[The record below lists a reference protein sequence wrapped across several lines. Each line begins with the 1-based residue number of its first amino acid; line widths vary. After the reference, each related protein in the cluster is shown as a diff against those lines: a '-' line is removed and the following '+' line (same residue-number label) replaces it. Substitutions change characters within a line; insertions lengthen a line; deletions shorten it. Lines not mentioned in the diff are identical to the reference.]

1 MKQFSIN
8 TNEAGQR
15 FDKYLFKLLK
25 EAPSSFVY
33 KMLRK
38 KNIVLN
44 GKKDDGKSILKEGD
58 IVKVFLADDTF
69 DKFSGVKSN
78 VADTFINAN
87 DGIDFKSYIIYED
100 SDVMLINK
108 PSGVLSQKAED
119 KDISINEMA
128 ISYMLS
134 SKMILR
140 DELNT
145 FKPSI
150 VNRLDRNTSGMIVFG
165 KSLKGIQILSEM
177 FKERSVDK
185 YYLTIVEGVVAKEQI
200 IIGKISKDESKNMV
214 SVVDIK
220 SYDSNSEND
229 YVNNLETEKADDK
242 KFDYIKTGIKPIA
255 VSKDNKYS
263 LLQIK
268 LYTGKAHQIRAH
280 LSSINHPII
289 GDGKYGNAKVNE
301 YFRNKYKLRNQLLHS
316 YKLKFY
322 DCDLQVKD
330 KEYTAKIPDVFAKI
344 LKGEFDGNVEF

>member
-58 IVKVFLADDTF
+58 VVKVFLADDTF

-78 VADTFINAN
+78 VADTFINVN
-87 DGIDFKSYIIYED
+87 DGIDFNSYIIYED
-100 SDVMLINK
+100 GDVILINK

-119 KDISINEMA
+119 KDVSINEMA

-134 SKMILR
+134 SKMILS

-185 YYLTIVEGVVAKEQI
+185 YYLTIVEGVIDKEQTI
-200 IIGKISKDESKNMV
+200 TGKINKDEKNNK
-214 SVVDIK
+214 VVI
-220 SYDSNSEND
+220 
-229 YVNNLETEKADDK
+229 VNEDEKTDK
-242 KFDYIKTGIKPIA
+242 KFDYIKTGINPIA

-268 LYTGKAHQIRAH
+268 LYTGKTHQIRAH

-289 GDGKYGNAKVNE
+289 GDGKYGNVKVND

-330 KEYTAKIPDVFAKI
+330 KEYTAKIPGVFAKI

>member
-58 IVKVFLADDTF
+58 MVKVFLADDTF

-185 YYLTIVEGVVAKEQI
+185 YYLTIVEGVIDKEQTI
-200 IIGKISKDESKNMV
+200 TGKINKDE
-214 SVVDIK
+214 K
-220 SYDSNSEND
+220 SNKVLI
-229 YVNNLETEKADDK
+229 VNEDEKTDK

-255 VSKDNKYS
+255 VTKDNKYS

-268 LYTGKAHQIRAH
+268 LYTGKTHQIRAH
-280 LSSINHPII
+280 LSSINHSII
-289 GDGKYGNAKVNE
+289 GDGKYGNANVNV

>member
-1 MKQFSIN
+1 MKQFTIN
-8 TNEAGQR
+8 KNEAGQR

-44 GKKDDGKSILKEGD
+44 GKKDDGRTSLKEGD
-58 IVKVFLADDTF
+58 VVKVFLADDTF

-78 VADTFINAN
+78 VADVYCNVN

-119 KDISINEMA
+119 KDVSINEMA

-134 SKMILR
+134 GKMILS

-177 FKERSVDK
+177 FKERTVDK
-185 YYLTIVEGVVAKEQI
+185 YYLTIVEGVIDKEQTI
-200 IIGKISKDESKNMV
+200 TGKINKDEKNNK
-214 SVVDIK
+214 VVI
-220 SYDSNSEND
+220 
-229 YVNNLETEKADDK
+229 VNEDEETDK

-268 LYTGKAHQIRAH
+268 LYTGKTHQIRAH

-289 GDGKYGNAKVNE
+289 GDGKYGNAKINE

-316 YKLKFY
+316 YMLKFY
-322 DCDLQVKD
+322 DCDLLVKD
-330 KEYTAKIPDVFAKI
+330 KEYTAKIPDVFAEI
-344 LKGEFDGNVEF
+344 LKGEFDGNLEF